1 MIMNQNLSSVLRTC
15 ITIDWIHTGVDLM
28 NLKIH
33 GFHKSST
40 YKAHRSVGLL
50 LVVHQI
56 IVGFSSSMR
65 AQLHPTAFLSFSL
78 SLSLAFT
85 KPKLKKNVYHKKF
98 HNCKNPLK
106 LAVHFGRTQMAA
118 IRKIAWKLGQPFLAD
133 ADTNDI

>member
-56 IVGFSSSMR
+56 IVGFSSFMR

-78 SLSLAFT
+78 SLARVYKT
-85 KPKLKKNVYHKKF
+85 KAKQKKF
-98 HNCKNPLK
+98 ITKT
-106 LAVHFGRTQMAA
+106 FT
-118 IRKIAWKLGQPFLAD
+118 IAKTL
-133 ADTNDI
+133 